1 LGKSKLHFTFVAAML
16 SDDSES
22 EEENE
27 PQEIDEE
34 SIITYYFNRGFSY
47 EEMLLFLEK
56 RHYCKMSRS
65 TLLRRLKA
73 YGLSRRG
80 FANNPNSN
88 CIVEQVRQRIRELI
102 NGPASSGGYRT
113 VWHTLEMEGLRVPR
127 IVVQDILKELD
138 PEGTELRKAH
148 RLKRREYHN
157 PGPNYAWHM
166 DGYDKLKPWGFPIH
180 GAIDGFSRKI
190 LWLNVTRSN
199 NSPNNIAKFYLKT
212 VEEHKGC
219 PVEMVTDLGTENGLV
234 ASTQC
239 YFRDNHDAHR
249 YVPSPRNQR
258 IEAWWSFFSRNRSTW
273 WRNFFSDLESR
284 EEIDLS
290 YDLSKEC
297 VWYCFHDLLQKD
309 IDTVKEHW
317 NTHRIRRS
325 RYNTVPGR
333 PDSLFYFPESHGGV
347 SNLLKEVPEQEIN
360 YAYEEIVQMNQVNE
374 YQEYFEYA
382 REALGLPRVPVR
394 DTQEACELY
403 ERLIHV
409 AENGI

>member
-1 LGKSKLHFTFVAAML
+1 ML

-34 SIITYYFNRGFSY
+34 SIITYYFNCGFSY
-47 EEMLLFLEK
+47 EEI
-56 RHYCKMSRS
+56 
-65 TLLRRLKA
+65 
-73 YGLSRRG
+73 RG

-138 PEGTELRKAH
+138 PEGTEWRKAH
-148 RLKRREYHN
+148 RFKRREYHN

-199 NSPNNIAKFYLKT
+199 NSPDNIAKFYLKT

-234 ASTQC
+234 AATQC

-297 VWYCFHDLLQKD
+297 MWYCFHDLLQKD

-403 ERLIHV
+403 ERIKVDML
-409 AENGI
+409 

>member
-1 LGKSKLHFTFVAAML
+1 ML
-16 SDDSES
+16 SEDSES

-80 FANNPNSN
+80 FANNSNSN
-88 CIVEQVRQRIRELI
+88 CIVAQVRQRIRELI
-102 NGPASSGGYRT
+102 NGSASSGGYRT

-190 LWLNVTRSN
+190 LWLNVTCSN
-199 NSPNNIAKFYLKT
+199 NSPDNIAKFYLKT

-234 ASTQC
+234 AATQC
-239 YFRDNHDAHR
+239 YFRDN
-249 YVPSPRNQR
+249 PMMR
-258 IEAWWSFFSRNRSTW
+258 IATFHLQETNVLKHGGPFSQGIAPHCGET
-273 WRNFFSDLESR
+273 FSDLESR
-284 EEIDLS
+284 EEVDLS

-297 VWYCFHDLLQKD
+297 VWYCFHDLLQKV

-325 RYNTVPGR
+325 RYNIVPGR

-347 SNLLKEVPEQEIN
+347 SNLLKEVPEQEMN

-403 ERLIHV
+403 ERLVHV
-409 AENGI
+409 SENGI

>member
-1 LGKSKLHFTFVAAML
+1 ML
-16 SDDSES
+16 SEESDS

-34 SIITYYFNRGFSY
+34 GIITYYFNRGFSY

-56 RHYCKMSRS
+56 RHNCKMSRS
-65 TLLRRLKA
+65 TLLRRLKSF
-73 YGLSRRG
+73 GLSRRG
-80 FANNPNSN
+80 FANNPNHN
-88 CIVEQVRQRIRELI
+88 YIIEQVRQRITELI

-113 VWHTLEMEGLRVPR
+113 IWHTLEMEGLRVPR
-127 IVVQDILKELD
+127 IVVQDLVKEID

-148 RLKRREYHN
+148 RLRRREYHN

-180 GAIDGFSRKI
+180 GAIDGFSRKVI
-190 LWLNVTRSN
+190 WLNVTRSN
-199 NSPNNIAKFYLKT
+199 NSPDNIAQFYLQAVKDL
-212 VEEHKGC
+212 EGC

-234 ASTQC
+234 AAIQS

-249 YVPSPRNQR
+249 YVSSLRNQR
-258 IEAWWSFFSRNRSTW
+258 IEGWWSFFSKNRSTW

-297 VWYCFHDLLQKD
+297 VWSCFHDLLQRD
-309 IDTVKEHW
+309 IDTVKDHW

-325 RYNTVPGR
+325 SYNTVPGR
-333 PDSLFYFPESHGGV
+333 PDALFYFPERHGGV
-347 SNLLKEVPEQEIN
+347 GNLLMEVPEREMY
-360 YAYEEIVQMNQVNE
+360 YAYEEIVQVYQYNE
-374 YQEYFEYA
+374 YQEYFKYA
-382 REALGLPRVPVR
+382 KEALGLPRVPVR

-403 ERLIHV
+403 QRLMRV
-409 AENGI
+409 AEEGI

>member
-1 LGKSKLHFTFVAAML
+1 ML
-16 SDDSES
+16 SEESES
-22 EEENE
+22 EGDEEE
-27 PQEIDEE
+27 EIDEE
-34 SIITYYFNRGFSY
+34 GLITYYFNRGFSY

-56 RHYCKMSRS
+56 RHNCKMSRS
-65 TLLRRLKA
+65 TLLRRLKSF
-73 YGLSRRG
+73 GLSRRG

-88 CIVEQVRQRIRELI
+88 YIVEHVRQRITELI

-113 VWHTLEMEGLRVPR
+113 IWHILEMEGLRVPR
-127 IVVQDILKELD
+127 IVVQNLVKEID

-148 RLKRREYHN
+148 RLRRREYRN

-190 LWLNVTRSN
+190 IWLNVTRSN
-199 NSPNNIAKFYLKT
+199 NSPDNIAQFYLKA
-212 VEEHKGC
+212 VKDFNGC
-219 PVEMVTDLGTENGLV
+219 PVTMVTDLGTENGLV
-234 ASTQC
+234 AAIQS

-258 IEAWWSFFSRNRSTW
+258 IEGWWSFFSKNRSTW
-273 WRNFFSDLESR
+273 WRNFFSDLESS
-284 EEIDLS
+284 EKIDLS

-297 VWYCFHDLLQKD
+297 VWYCFHDLLQRD
-309 IDTVKEHW
+309 IDTVKDHW

-325 RYNTVPGR
+325 RYNTVSGR
-333 PDSLFYFPESHGGV
+333 PDSLFHFPEHHGGV
-347 SNLLKEVPEQEIN
+347 GNLLMDVPEQEID
-360 YAYEEIVQMNQVNE
+360 YAYEEIVQINQVNE
-374 YQEYFEYA
+374 YQEYFDYA
-382 REALGLPRVPVR
+382 REALGLPRIPLG

-403 ERLIHV
+403 QRLMHV